1 MNNLV
6 LLLESRIIQKTCQKK
21 NVRNIQNKLEYFG
34 CKNILTNFLFSM
46 SASFLLQVSQCTG
59 DHPGIL
65 VGVVGT
71 WVSGLDTAPHA
82 LIPGLYI
89 PTLN

>member
-1 MNNLV
+1 MQ
-6 LLLESRIIQKTCQKK
+6 RTGKKTLQKK
-21 NVRNIQNKLEYFG
+21 SNEYFISKG
-34 CKNILTNFLFSM
+34 ILTNFLFSM